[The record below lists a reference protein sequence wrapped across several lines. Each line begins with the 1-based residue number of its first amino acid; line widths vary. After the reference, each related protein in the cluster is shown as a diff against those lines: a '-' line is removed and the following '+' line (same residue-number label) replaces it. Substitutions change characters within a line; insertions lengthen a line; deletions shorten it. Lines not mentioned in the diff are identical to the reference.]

1 MKEKNL
7 GKRDKVATDLLII
20 PIGCDP
26 FGKQKTKS
34 RTSEELVSSST
45 LEEEK
50 GEKIYELLIEKAVKD
65 YKCTNQST

>member
-1 MKEKNL
+1 MKKDL
-7 GKRDKVATDLLII
+7 GKRDKVAKDLFII

-34 RTSEELVSSST
+34 TTSEELVSSST

-50 GEKIYELLIEKAVKD
+50 GEKNYEHLIEKAV
-65 YKCTNQST
+65 